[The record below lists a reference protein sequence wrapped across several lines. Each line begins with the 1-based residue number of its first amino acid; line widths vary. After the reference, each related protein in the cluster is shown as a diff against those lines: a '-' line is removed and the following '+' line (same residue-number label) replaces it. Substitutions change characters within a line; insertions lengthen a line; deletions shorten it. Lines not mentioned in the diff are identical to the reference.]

1 MKIRVYA
8 SHLEKV
14 KQHEKERREEE
25 ARKKKEADDKKNKN
39 RSNLKSSR
47 YV

>member
-14 KQHEKERREEE
+14 KQQEKERREEE
-25 ARKKKEADDKKNKN
+25 ARKKKEPDDKKNKN

>member
-14 KQHEKERREEE
+14 KQQEKERREEE
-25 ARKKKEADDKKNKN
+25 ARKKNEADDKKNKN